1 MLHSLCSQVRGKH
14 SYNPLQSRTQKALL
28 PTLPFPWTTL
38 YLLCS
43 TVSCSSFSPH
53 RREDK
58 QDGVSK
64 PRLIQQKKCNTD
76 PSSPCPLPSLTQKC
90 RESRG
95 VLRRMRPPACSQR
108 PSQQWRSHWLLT
120 PRVSLGAK
128 HRLHSVQPQNKAASQ
143 SGHAAV
149 IQMTSPQETTRAE
162 AGHYSLHLPL
172 KSTLYL
178 KTHHETESC

>member
-58 QDGVSK
+58 EDGASK

-76 PSSPCPLPSLTQKC
+76 PSPPALYPHSRRSA
-90 RESRG
+90 ESRG

-172 KSTLYL
+172 KLTLYL